1 MVDHPEVRTLGD
13 NVFRPQCSKRR
24 ILGERTGLF
33 QFLEC
38 LHIFSK
44 YLLVQSI
51 HSGFS
56 HKNAKFGCNIFHHNL
71 VGGNLLSAHVF
82 NFEDIKD
89 QSPCLPISSLLK
101 NTVIFMPSQVLIGLF
116 QVHAVVL
123 NLPLKMCQKQAME
136 RFDHEGGLSGNEAHR
151 VVGQMNGVF
160 RKAGL
165 PQKKEG
171 FASIVVSVSK

>member
-1 MVDHPEVRTLGD
+1 M
-13 NVFRPQCSKRR
+13 FAYF
-24 ILGERTGLF
+24 F
-33 QFLEC
+33 QIYVGTVYQLR
-38 LHIFSK
+38 IFSQK
-44 YLLVQSI
+44 CEI
-51 HSGFS
+51 
-56 HKNAKFGCNIFHHNL
+56 GCNIFHHNL
-71 VGGNLLSAHVF
+71 VGGNLSSDHVY

-123 NLPLKMCQKQAME
+123 NLPLKLCQKQAME
-136 RFDHEGGLSGNEAHR
+136 RIAHEGGLSGNEAHR

-165 PQKKEG
+165 PHKKEG
-171 FASIVVSVSK
+171 FASILVSIFI